1 MTWSKME
8 IGKYYLKM
16 LTSSLFTDLDN
27 AMKLINLKNC
37 VKAPTESLKECSL
50 MDNKSL
56 NPINQ
61 IYEQKCIPEQWLI

>member
-37 VKAPTESLKECSL
+37 EGP
-50 MDNKSL
+50 D
-56 NPINQ
+56 
-61 IYEQKCIPEQWLI
+61 